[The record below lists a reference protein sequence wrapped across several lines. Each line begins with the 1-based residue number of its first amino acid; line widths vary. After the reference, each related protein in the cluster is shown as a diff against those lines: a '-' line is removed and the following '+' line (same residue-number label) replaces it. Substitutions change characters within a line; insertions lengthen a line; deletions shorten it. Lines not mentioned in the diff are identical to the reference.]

1 MRGLIA
7 TAACALVVCI
17 AAGASADDRAAAQER
32 YEQGLASARAGR
44 NDEAIERFESA
55 VRLDPSNAAAHFQLG
70 NSLAIV
76 GRYAAAGA
84 AYREAIR
91 LDPRDA
97 RPRLALATALALDRQ
112 CVGAREALRDGLK
125 AIPGDLGLVHGLARL
140 LVTCDDPEVRDGQ
153 RAIELARLVWASSP
167 TLECGETL
175 GMAYAASGAFEE
187 AARWQADLVARAEQ
201 AGDAAWTA
209 RLRSNLERY
218 QRGELYAAPR

>member
-1 MRGLIA
+1 MRRLIA
-7 TAACALVVCI
+7 IVCASGALVG
-17 AAGASADDRAAAQER
+17 AGARVDDRAAAQDQ

-44 NDEAIERFESA
+44 NDAAIELFNSA
-55 VRLDPSNAAAHFQLG
+55 LRLDPGNAAAHFQLG

-84 AYREAIR
+84 AYENAIR

-97 RPRLALATALALDRQ
+97 RSRLALATALALEGR
-112 CVGAREALRDGLK
+112 CLEARDALRDGLRVLP
-125 AIPGDLGLVHGLARL
+125 ADLALVHGLARL
-140 LVTCDDPEVRDGQ
+140 LVTCDDPQVRDGQ
-153 RAIELARLVWASSP
+153 RAIELARLVYAKTP

-187 AARWQADLVARAEQ
+187 AARLQADLVAKAEQ
-201 AGDAAWTA
+201 AGDAAWAA

-218 QRGELYAAPR
+218 ELGELYAAPH